1 MSHNQ
6 TMSSFSG
13 SKRDARSSR
22 LKRSTHRF
30 LKGGGFCRNR
40 ESIRRASPSRVF
52 GLVRGVLLSPWL
64 LALVCLWTGGE
75 NVSVS
80 QAAEAGGVV
89 RVEQIYD
96 ADGQRVGKR
105 VVTLDPD
112 TGLSHTNEQ
121 RFLLEGLNPTG
132 YAQVS
137 GVIGRESGQGWRV
150 TQRSLHGQGLVG
162 TATRRSEAVPGQAGG
177 WQIRHAMADGHG
189 SVRQESGEEA
199 LDRPRIYTAWGED
212 VGVGGLRDDVG
223 IGWGY
228 AGEVWDGALGMYEL
242 RARQYR
248 PTTGRFWTMDRFE
261 GRTRE
266 PLSLH
271 KYLYAHNNPVN
282 GIDPSG
288 HSMLGDVMLSVST
301 RVWMFTQSTA
311 PIATAAKAGL
321 ATLTLAAAL
330 NNPAEFVSALES
342 PFAAANLLA
351 ADVAFVAYY
360 GKRTAQF
367 AAGYIS
373 VRTQVQ
379 PVVEE
384 VLGAAALRI
393 KQFDQNAVIG
403 FRGSVARGYKGPQ
416 KSNDP
421 FDPSN
426 FDVDGFIV
434 SDKLA
439 AQIPKTGP
447 GRFVTRQNSPA
458 LAAEQTAIDQQL
470 REKLKGLKNEPFG
483 FRVFTYEEYLT
494 KANDGTFVGGQ

>member
-1 MSHNQ
+1 
-6 TMSSFSG
+6 
-13 SKRDARSSR
+13 
-22 LKRSTHRF
+22 
-30 LKGGGFCRNR
+30 
-40 ESIRRASPSRVF
+40 
-52 GLVRGVLLSPWL
+52 
-64 LALVCLWTGGE
+64 
-75 NVSVS
+75 
-80 QAAEAGGVV
+80 
-89 RVEQIYD
+89 
-96 ADGQRVGKR
+96 
-105 VVTLDPD
+105 
-112 TGLSHTNEQ
+112 
-121 RFLLEGLNPTG
+121 
-132 YAQVS
+132 
-137 GVIGRESGQGWRV
+137 
-150 TQRSLHGQGLVG
+150 
-162 TATRRSEAVPGQAGG
+162 
-177 WQIRHAMADGHG
+177 
-189 SVRQESGEEA
+189 
-199 LDRPRIYTAWGED
+199 
-212 VGVGGLRDDVG
+212 
-223 IGWGY
+223 
-228 AGEVWDGALGMYEL
+228 
-242 RARQYR
+242 
-248 PTTGRFWTMDRFE
+248 MDRFE
-261 GRTRE
+261 GRAGE

-271 KYLYAHNNPVN
+271 KYLHCHDDPINN
-282 GIDPSG
+282 GDPSG
-288 HSMLGDVMLSVST
+288 RATLSDLSLSLSV
-301 RVWMFTQSTA
+301 RVYLAAQSTA

-330 NNPAEFVSALES
+330 NNPAEFASAFES

-373 VRTQVQ
+373 ARTQVQ

-393 KQFDQNAVIG
+393 KQFDQNAVVG

-421 FDPSN
+421 FDPSH

-494 KANDGTFVGGQ
+494 KANDGTFVGGR

>member
-40 ESIRRASPSRVF
+40 ESIRRARPSRVF

-64 LALVCLWTGGE
+64 LALVCFWTGGG

-189 SVRQESGEEA
+189 SVRQELEEEA
-199 LDRPRIYTAWGED
+199 LGPPRIYTAWGED

-223 IGWGY
+223 MGWGY

-261 GRTRE
+261 GRSRE

-271 KYLYAHNNPVN
+271 KYLYASADPVN
-282 GIDPSG
+282 RVDPSG
-288 HSMLGDVMLSVST
+288 NEVEHAARDMDGVFIGRHHFLILIPDRPADFEGNSPGAKLLQALGIRMETIGGKQMIVAGAHNVTGRLQVKFFQVADKTATRELHDSSYELPFWSDFDAEGHVIAAPSGKTDTQFITEILQTVQSYIGNENVSNI
-301 RVWMFTQSTA
+301 QY
-311 PIATAAKAGL
+311 PKAGMFKGKYNSNSWASSVL
-321 ATLTLAAAL
+321 QHVGATPWPDFNGVDPLSAARIPNDYFKAGGVRPGTSPRPGSRLNISDTITL
-330 NNPAEFVSALES
+330 
-342 PFAAANLLA
+342 
-351 ADVAFVAYY
+351 
-360 GKRTAQF
+360 
-367 AAGYIS
+367 
-373 VRTQVQ
+373 
-379 PVVEE
+379 PVI
-384 VLGAAALRI
+384 VL
-393 KQFDQNAVIG
+393 
-403 FRGSVARGYKGPQ
+403 P
-416 KSNDP
+416 
-421 FDPSN
+421 
-426 FDVDGFIV
+426 
-434 SDKLA
+434 
-439 AQIPKTGP
+439 
-447 GRFVTRQNSPA
+447 
-458 LAAEQTAIDQQL
+458 
-470 REKLKGLKNEPFG
+470 
-483 FRVFTYEEYLT
+483 
-494 KANDGTFVGGQ
+494 